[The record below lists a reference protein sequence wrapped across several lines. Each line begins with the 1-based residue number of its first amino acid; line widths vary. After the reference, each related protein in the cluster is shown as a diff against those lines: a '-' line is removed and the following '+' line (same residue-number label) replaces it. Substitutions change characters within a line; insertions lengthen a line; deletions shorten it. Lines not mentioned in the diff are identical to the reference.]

1 MSKFANIKRVVFFIL
16 FAILLF
22 PDNNLRASDI
32 KDNAAMVQN
41 DDVSSNVLFFEKPV
55 DKVKFNEEHLRLYK
69 EQAIMAAENNNIE
82 QASIYAEYYMK
93 YASEVGFIDSG
104 LFSLFKDTK
113 EFSGLYEKYSVNFT
127 WLSFFYLFSSI
138 IGFFIFFLL
147 LFKKQKDRIATI
159 LICSFVLINSLFIFH
174 IFLFVTNLKFRAPHT
189 LYMSAVS
196 IYLYG
201 PLIYFYFKRV
211 ALNYKFRKIDLLH
224 LVPTVLIILVFIP
237 IFMLSGQEKL
247 NILLDVGAL
256 DRRPYKLLTVST
268 KILSLVIYGFLLL
281 RLLLKSK
288 ERIKLF
294 TPALQRWMINLVF
307 FVEVYAVSY
316 MVYGILIMSVNPN
329 YGFLFNVQVSIIASM
344 VLYIGYISYLR
355 PNMFAIDPVVKVIRG
370 KSKKYTKS
378 SLTPS
383 YSKELKE
390 KLIYLLETEKIYKQN
405 NINLDFLSQK
415 LDTTRHNAS
424 QVINENFNVSFF
436 ELINTY
442 RIEEALEILK
452 SDTDKKMNII
462 EVAYEVGFNNKVS
475 FNKSFKK
482 HLSQTPSQYIIGLR
496 AQ

>member
-1 MSKFANIKRVVFFIL
+1 MSKFAIIKRGVFFIL

-22 PDNNLRASDI
+22 SNNNLRASDI
-32 KDNAAMVQN
+32 KENTPVVQN
-41 DDVSSNVLFFEKPV
+41 NEVSSNVLFFERPV
-55 DKVKFNEEHLRLYK
+55 DKVKFNEEHLKLYK

-93 YASEVGFIDSG
+93 YSSEVGFVDSG
-104 LFSLFKDTK
+104 LFSRFRNTM
-113 EFSGLYEKYSVNFT
+113 EFSSLYEKYSVNFT

-147 LFKKQKDRIATI
+147 LFKKQKDKVATI
-159 LICSFVLINSLFIFH
+159 LICSFVLINASFIFH
-174 IFLFVTNLKFRAPHT
+174 IFLHLTNLKYRVPHT

-224 LVPTVLIILVFIP
+224 LLPTIFILIVFIP
-237 IFMLSGQEKL
+237 VFLLSGQEKM
-247 NILLDVGAL
+247 NILLDVGTL
-256 DRRPYKLLTVST
+256 DRRPYLLITVST
-268 KILSLVIYGFLLL
+268 KIVSLLVYGFLLL

-294 TPALQRWMINLVF
+294 ARPVQRWMINLVL
-307 FVEVYAVSY
+307 FVEVYVVSY
-316 MVYGILIMSVNPN
+316 LVYGILIMSVNPN
-329 YGFLFNVQVSIIASM
+329 LGLLFNLQVSTIASM

-355 PNMFAIDPVVKVIRG
+355 PNMFAIDPVVKAIREKG
-370 KSKKYTKS
+370 RKYTKS

-390 KLIYLLETEKIYKQN
+390 KLIYLLETERIYKRN
-405 NINLDFLSQK
+405 NINLDFLSQR

-452 SDTDKKMNII
+452 NDTDKKMNII

-482 HLSQTPSQYIIGLR
+482 HLSQTPSQYIGGLR